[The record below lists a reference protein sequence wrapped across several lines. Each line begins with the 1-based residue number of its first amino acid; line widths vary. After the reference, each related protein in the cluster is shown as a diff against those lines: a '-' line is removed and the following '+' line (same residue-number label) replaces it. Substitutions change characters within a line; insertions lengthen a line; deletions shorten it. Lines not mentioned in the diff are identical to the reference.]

1 MLALTWMLCIWF
13 MTGPYEVKDWS
24 KLLTHFDNFAFTM
37 RVWSGAGWI
46 MIGLVGLTSVAARVA
61 LGSGN
66 KRLGA
71 DNSESSVAE
80 QR

>member
-46 MIGLVGLTSVAARVA
+46 MIVLVGLASIAARIA
-61 LGSGN
+61 LGSRIE
-66 KRLGA
+66 KPGA
-71 DNSESSVAE
+71 GNSESSVAE
-80 QR
+80 RR